1 MSNVLAGIFNYGND
15 YKNLEADL
23 EQSGFDN
30 SDYIVYLN
38 EGSHAPQLVSVA
50 VRDAAQ
56 AEHAGSIFSSH
67 GALKTYLIDN
77 MSIHQADY
85 QTVKRFIDSHNRA
98 EIHNSPDVKIKGAT
112 DGMDSEVRF

>member
-1 MSNVLAGIFNYGND
+1 MSNILTGVFTHESD
-15 YKNLEADL
+15 YKKLEADL

-30 SDYIVYLN
+30 SDYIVYLLDD
-38 EGSHAPQLVSVA
+38 SHSPRLVSVA
-50 VRDAAQ
+50 VHDAVRT
-56 AEHAGSIFSSH
+56 ELAGSIFSSH
-67 GALKTYLIDN
+67 GAVKTYLIDN

-112 DGMDSEVRF
+112 DGMDSEVKF